1 MADVKLCGKPR
12 SGLLDRQDLT
22 TYDGPMPPTSVS
34 TRVPVVILTGH
45 LGSGK
50 TTLLNHLL
58 RQPGARVGVVVNDFG
73 DINVDAGLVTG
84 QVDEPASI
92 AGGCLCCLPDAGG
105 LDDALE
111 KLTHPRL
118 ALDVV
123 IVEASG
129 IAEPGTLARLVR
141 FSGVE
146 RVRRGGL
153 IEVVDASAYFDTLDD
168 GRGPA
173 PVRFAAASLV
183 VVNKTDLVPADDRSE
198 VLARIE
204 ERVREHNPE
213 VHVAYAV
220 GGRIDPRLV
229 YDAAVPEDPPDELPI
244 AALLREAAAS
254 GHETHQHARAVTVTT
269 PGTIE
274 PSRLVDLLEE
284 PPATAYRV
292 KGTVAVATGQGPRSY
307 HVNLVGRSAHV
318 AAART
323 PNQASELVAIGL
335 ELETDPVRERLAKA
349 LAPAQRPSTEGLRR
363 LRQLVRVS
371 L

>member
-1 MADVKLCGKPR
+1 
-12 SGLLDRQDLT
+12 
-22 TYDGPMPPTSVS
+22 MPPTSTS
-34 TRVPVVILTGH
+34 SRVPVVILTGH

-84 QVDEPASI
+84 QIDEPASI

-129 IAEPGTLARLVR
+129 IAEPGTLAKLVR

-183 VVNKTDLVPADDRSE
+183 VINKTDLVPAAERDE

-204 ERVREHNPE
+204 RRVREHNPE
-213 VHVAYAV
+213 VHIAYAV

-244 AALLREAAAS
+244 AALLRVAAAS
-254 GHETHQHARAVTVTT
+254 HEAHQHARAVTVTT

-274 PSRLVDLLEE
+274 PARLVDLLEE

-318 AAART
+318 AAARRSQDAT
-323 PNQASELVAIGL
+323 SELVAIGL
-335 ELETDPVRERLAKA
+335 ELEADSVRVDLTDA
-349 LAPAQRPSTEGLRR
+349 LAPAERPSTEGLRR

>member
-1 MADVKLCGKPR
+1 
-12 SGLLDRQDLT
+12 
-22 TYDGPMPPTSVS
+22 MPPSSAS
-34 TRVPVVILTGH
+34 TRVPVVVLTGH

-118 ALDVV
+118 ALDVI

-146 RVRRGGL
+146 RVRSGGL

-168 GRGPA
+168 GRGAA

-183 VVNKTDLVPADDRSE
+183 VINKTDLVPAGDREE

-204 ERVREHNPE
+204 QRVRERHPE
-213 VHVAYAV
+213 VQIAYAV

-244 AALLREAAAS
+244 AALLREAAAE
-254 GHETHQHARAVTVTT
+254 HEAHVAHQHARAVTVST

-274 PSRLVDLLEE
+274 PARLLDLLED
-284 PPATAYRV
+284 PPAAAYRV

-307 HVNLVGRSAHV
+307 QVNLVGRSAHV
-318 AAART
+318 AAQRQPART
-323 PNQASELVAIGL
+323 AAAPTSELVAIGL
-335 ELETDPVRERLAKA
+335 ELDPDAVRQRLADA
-349 LAPAQRPSTEGLRR
+349 LAPAERPSTDGLRR

>member
-1 MADVKLCGKPR
+1 
-12 SGLLDRQDLT
+12 
-22 TYDGPMPPTSVS
+22 MPPTNAS

-92 AGGCLCCLPDAGG
+92 AGGCLCCLDDAGG

-129 IAEPGTLARLVR
+129 LAEPGTLARLVR

-173 PVRFAAASLV
+173 PVRFAAATLV
-183 VVNKTDLVPADDRSE
+183 VINKTDLVPAADRDE
-198 VLARIE
+198 LLARIE
-204 ERVREHNPE
+204 QRVREHNPE
-213 VHVAYAV
+213 VQIAYAV

-244 AALLREAAAS
+244 AALLRAAAAD
-254 GHETHQHARAVTVTT
+254 HAAHQHARSVTVTI

-274 PSRLVDLLEE
+274 PARLLDLLED
-284 PPATAYRV
+284 PPTAAYRV

-307 HVNLVGRSAHV
+307 QVNLVGRSAHV
-318 AAART
+318 AAERRT
-323 PNQASELVAIGL
+323 PSRATDPRSELVAIGL
-335 ELETDPVRERLAKA
+335 ELDPEAVRQRLTDA
-349 LAPAQRPSTEGLRR
+349 LAPAERPSTDGLRR